1 MWADDL
7 LLKNAFGSRNAQ
19 AMSMLDAVKATG
31 ELTKRMWI
39 KLRIFYG
46 ACVLATG
53 LSIAS
58 HFHLG
63 TPLGDA
69 ITLLRILGM
78 VLELCFSS
86 ILIGFHRF

>member
-39 KLRIFYG
+39 SQ
-46 ACVLATG
+46 
-53 LSIAS
+53 SIRKEINDND
-58 HFHLG
+58 LNY
-63 TPLGDA
+63 
-69 ITLLRILGM
+69 
-78 VLELCFSS
+78 
-86 ILIGFHRF
+86 LI